1 MFGAF
6 GQLTKKVFIMKIF
19 SYVFLLSF
27 ALIFTSCSKQKDEN
41 SSNNTKKEAKKTQV
55 MQNKSNNITLTT
67 VNGEKIEVTKEAKGF
82 TFSNAQNQIILID
95 FFATWCPPC
104 KAEIPHLNNLQEK
117 YKGKIK
123 IIGVLIE
130 QNKDSGEL
138 KKFMNNFAIN
148 YTIVNSSANQLFAD
162 AVGGIE
168 SIPFMI
174 MYGKNGKNI
183 THYLG
188 VVPEEMI
195 DSDIQSA
202 LKK

>member
-1 MFGAF
+1 
-6 GQLTKKVFIMKIF
+6 MKIYF
-19 SYVFLLSF
+19 YVSLLSF
-27 ALIFTSCSKQKDEN
+27 ALIFTSCSKGKNEN
-41 SSNNTKKEAKKTQV
+41 GNNNTTKETKKTEVIQK
-55 MQNKSNNITLTT
+55 NSNVITLTT
-67 VNGEKIEVTKEAKGF
+67 VNGEKIEVTKTNEGF
-82 TFSNAQNQIILID
+82 NFSNAQNQIVLVS

-130 QNKDSGEL
+130 PNKDNDEL
-138 KKFMNNFAIN
+138 KKFINSFAIN
-148 YTIVNSSANQLFAD
+148 YVIVNSPANQVFAD
-162 AVGGIE
+162 AVGGVE
-168 SIPFMI
+168 NIPFMI

-188 VVPEEMI
+188 VIPEEMI
-195 DSDIQSA
+195 DSDIEAA

>member
-1 MFGAF
+1 
-6 GQLTKKVFIMKIF
+6 MKIY

-27 ALIFTSCSKQKDEN
+27 ALIFTSCSKGKNEN
-41 SSNNTKKEAKKTQV
+41 SSNNTTKEAKKTKVIQE
-55 MQNKSNNITLTT
+55 KSNHITLTT
-67 VNGEKIEVTKEAKGF
+67 VNGEKIEVTKTAEGF
-82 TFSNAQNQIILID
+82 TFSNAQNQIILAS

-117 YKGKIK
+117 HKGKIK
-123 IIGVLIE
+123 IIGILIE
-130 QNKDSGEL
+130 PNKNNDEL
-138 KKFMNNFAIN
+138 KKFINNFAIN
-148 YTIVNSSANQLFAD
+148 YTVVNSSANQIFAD
-162 AVGGIE
+162 AVGGVQN
-168 SIPFMI
+168 IPFAI
-174 MYGKNGKNI
+174 MYGKNGENI

>member
-1 MFGAF
+1 
-6 GQLTKKVFIMKIF
+6 MKIY

-130 QNKDSGEL
+130 PNKDSGEL

>member
-1 MFGAF
+1 MM
-6 GQLTKKVFIMKIF
+6 KKY
-19 SYVFLLSF
+19 SYVFLLAL
-27 ALIFTSCSKQKDEN
+27 ALIFTSCSKEKNETKDN
-41 SSNNTKKEAKKTQV
+41 GAKKEVKKTQLA
-55 MQNKSNNITLTT
+55 QEESNNITLTT
-67 VNGEKIEVTKEAKGF
+67 VNGEKIEVTKTDKGF
-82 TFSNAQNQIILID
+82 TFSNAQNQITLVS

-117 YKGKIK
+117 YKDKIK

-130 QNKDSGEL
+130 PNKDGDEL
-138 KKFMNNFAIN
+138 KKFVNDFAIN
-148 YTIVNSSANQLFAD
+148 YTIVNSSANQVFAK
-162 AVGGIE
+162 AVGGVQN
-168 SIPFMI
+168 IPFMI
-174 MYGKNGKNI
+174 MYGKNGENI

>member
-1 MFGAF
+1 MM
-6 GQLTKKVFIMKIF
+6 KKY
-19 SYVFLLSF
+19 SYVFLLAL
-27 ALIFTSCSKQKDEN
+27 ALIFTSCSN
-41 SSNNTKKEAKKTQV
+41 SKEKNETKGNNTKKEVKKTEVTQ
-55 MQNKSNNITLTT
+55 KESNDITLTT
-67 VNGEKIEVTKEAKGF
+67 VSGEKIQITKTDKGF
-82 TFSNAQNQIILID
+82 TFSNAKNQIVLVS

-117 YKGKIK
+117 YKDKVK

-130 QNKDSGEL
+130 PNKDNDEL
-138 KKFMNNFAIN
+138 KKFINDFAIN
-148 YTIVNSSANQLFAD
+148 YTIANSPANQVFAN
-162 AVGGIE
+162 AVGGVDN
-168 SIPFMI
+168 IPFMI

-195 DSDIQSA
+195 DSDIDSA

>member
-1 MFGAF
+1 MM
-6 GQLTKKVFIMKIF
+6 KKY
-19 SYVFLLSF
+19 SYVFLL
-27 ALIFTSCSKQKDEN
+27 ALALVFVSCSKEKNETKG
-41 SSNNTKKEAKKTQV
+41 SNVKKEVTKTEVAQ
-55 MQNKSNNITLTT
+55 KESNNITLTT
-67 VNGEKIEVTKEAKGF
+67 VNGEKIQVTKTDKGF
-82 TFSNAQNQIILID
+82 TFSNAQNQIVLVD

-130 QNKDSGEL
+130 PNKDNDEL
-138 KKFMNNFAIN
+138 KKFINDFAIN
-148 YTIVNSSANQLFAD
+148 YAITNSLANQIFAN
-162 AVGGIE
+162 AVGGVE
-168 SIPFMI
+168 NIPFMI
-174 MYGKNGKNI
+174 MYGKNGENI

-195 DSDIQSA
+195 DSDIQAA